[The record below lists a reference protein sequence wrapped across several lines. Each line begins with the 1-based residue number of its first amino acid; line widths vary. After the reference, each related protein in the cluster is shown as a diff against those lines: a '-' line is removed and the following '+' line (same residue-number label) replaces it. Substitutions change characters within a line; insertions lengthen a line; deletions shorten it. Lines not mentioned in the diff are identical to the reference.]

1 MVSLPRQRE
10 DYRTVVGWAAAQPT
24 LDASRIV
31 VWGTSF
37 AGLHVVDL
45 AVTDRLIAGAIAQS
59 PLVDAVAAARL
70 VPTGQSLRLF
80 GPAAQDAVGG
90 PLGRPPR
97 YAPGAGDPG
106 DLAIG
111 TTPDSRFGERLMNPD
126 EGTVWRNQV
135 AARSLL
141 NELLVEIGPSGGQ
154 SRDHAPPIARCR
166 LRSRCAAREI
176 GNLRQGL
183 AEQLRMSVPEYGV
196 TTRTDITDRSAH
208 FRGKSPGRAHT
219 VTAEQP
225 LALPQLLRPL
235 TGRWCRSPARPVT
248 ACFPICRRGDDV
260 CLLGKPQA

>member
-10 DYRTVVGWAAAQPT
+10 DYRTVVGLAAAQPT

-37 AGLHVVDL
+37 AGLQVVDL
-45 AVTDRLIAGAIAQS
+45 AVTDRRIAGAIAQS

-111 TTPDSRFGERLMNPD
+111 TTPDSRFGERLMTPD

-141 NELLVEIGPSGGQ
+141 NELLVKIGPSSSQ
-154 SRDHAPPIARCR
+154 SRDHAPPMARRR

-176 GNLRQGL
+176 GNRSPGL
-183 AEQLRMSVPEYGV
+183 AERLRMSVPEDGGPPGQTSV
-196 TTRTDITDRSAH
+196 TVQPTFGANRPDGRT
-208 FRGKSPGRAHT
+208 
-219 VTAEQP
+219 
-225 LALPQLLRPL
+225 L
-235 TGRWCRSPARPVT
+235 
-248 ACFPICRRGDDV
+248 
-260 CLLGKPQA
+260 